1 MVKTS
6 NRGRNPL
13 VWPAPNSFPASVYE
27 GNSTEVHKLL
37 LSGSEDLLNGVCSA
51 MCAKNNNPGGDGKQS
66 CIGFSTNVTD
76 DYTCKL
82 YSDVAFAKSA
92 NRIASKEKLY
102 QK

>member
-1 MVKTS
+1 MSLLPSGTKKSHLRSKV
-6 NRGRNPL
+6 NDHPLRNC
-13 VWPAPNSFPASVYE
+13 A
-27 GNSTEVHKLL
+27 EVHKLL